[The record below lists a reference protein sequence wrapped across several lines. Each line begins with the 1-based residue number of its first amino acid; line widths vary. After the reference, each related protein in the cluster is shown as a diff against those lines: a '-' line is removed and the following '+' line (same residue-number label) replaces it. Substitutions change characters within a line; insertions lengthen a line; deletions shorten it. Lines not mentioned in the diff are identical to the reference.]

1 VDDEPVRLTFSGA
14 QVILMRQVL
23 ANAPASVVDTGE
35 RMMRGEVVL
44 RPEAEAVVSVLLA
57 AFAAE
62 DIYDDGP
69 TARGKQIDD
78 LIGVAQQMSDDFY
91 D

>member
-1 VDDEPVRLTFSGA
+1 
-14 QVILMRQVL
+14 
-23 ANAPASVVDTGE
+23 
-35 RMMRGEVVL
+35 MMRGEVVL